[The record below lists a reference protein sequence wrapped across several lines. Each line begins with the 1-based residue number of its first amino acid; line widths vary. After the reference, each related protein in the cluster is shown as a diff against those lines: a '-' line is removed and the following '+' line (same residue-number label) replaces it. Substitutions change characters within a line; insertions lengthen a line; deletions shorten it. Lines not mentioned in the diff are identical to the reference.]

1 MSEWPRRVAVIG
13 LGVIGGSF
21 GMALKRLS
29 DLPQVVGWSRRAET
43 APRAVERG
51 AVDEA
56 APDARTAAKG
66 ADLVYIATPVG
77 SVAELALEIAGELGP
92 GAIITDGGSTKKSI
106 VQALAGRLPEGV
118 AYIGGHPMAGSERT
132 GIDAARADLFDGAY
146 YLLTPT
152 DETDTA
158 SYGRLH
164 GLLTRIGAN
173 VVAID
178 PDTHDS
184 AVAAISH
191 VPHLIATALVN
202 LATEQAAGNP
212 NLLRMAA
219 GGFKDMT
226 RIAAGS
232 PEMWADICAANA
244 PAIGE
249 MLARFRIQLDQ
260 LGGAVA
266 GQRKDQVA
274 HELERAANVRRELPQ
289 LWQAQAADLVEVLV
303 PMSDRPG
310 VISDV
315 TMTIGTFGINVED
328 IEIAHE
334 SATSAVLRLVVE
346 DAPRLGDALA
356 ALRDRG
362 FDAQARPL
370 SDLEPA

>member
-1 MSEWPRRVAVIG
+1 
-13 LGVIGGSF
+13 
-21 GMALKRLS
+21 MALRRLEH
-29 DLPQVVGWSRRAET
+29 PPRVVGWSRRAET
-43 APRAVERG
+43 APKAVERG

-56 APDARTAAKG
+56 APDAASAAEG

-77 SVAELALEIAGELGP
+77 SIAELALQVAGRLAP

-118 AYIGGHPMAGSERT
+118 VYIGGHPMAGSERT
-132 GIDAARADLFDGAY
+132 GIDAARADLFDAAY

-158 SYGRLH
+158 SYRRLH
-164 GLLTRIGAN
+164 GLLTRMGTN

-191 VPHLIATALVN
+191 VPHLIASALVN

-232 PEMWADICAANA
+232 PEMWADICATNA

-274 HELERAANVRRELPQ
+274 RELERAAQVRRELPQ
-289 LWQAQAADLVEVLV
+289 LWQVEAADLVEVLV
-303 PMSDRPG
+303 PMSDHPG

-315 TMTIGTFGINVED
+315 TMTIGALGINIED

-334 SATSAVLRLVVE
+334 SATAAVLRLVVD
-346 DAPRLGDALA
+346 DAPRLAEA
-356 ALRDRG
+356 MEALRARG

-370 SDLEPA
+370 SDLEPD